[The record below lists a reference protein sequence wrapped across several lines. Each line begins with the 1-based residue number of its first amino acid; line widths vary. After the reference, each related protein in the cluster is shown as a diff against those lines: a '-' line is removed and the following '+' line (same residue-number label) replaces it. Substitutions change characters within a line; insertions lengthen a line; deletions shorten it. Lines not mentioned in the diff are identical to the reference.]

1 MSETMPPEFWQ
12 AVEQFNQGEFYACHD
27 TLEALWLEEID
38 PLRRFYQGILQIAV
52 ACYHLS
58 NLNWRGAAVLLGEG
72 MNRLRDYQPAY
83 GGIEVTNLL
92 GQSAV
97 LLQQLQTL
105 GPENVENLRQQLQA
119 NQVGDKAIAFSTAPS
134 KPQWPQIVLA
144 LESAPSDRD

>member
-27 TLEALWLEEID
+27 TLEALWLEEVD

-72 MNRLRDYQPAY
+72 INRLRDYQPTY
-83 GGIEVTNLL
+83 SGVEVTSLL
-92 GQSAV
+92 QQSAG
-97 LLQQLQTL
+97 LLQQLQAL
-105 GPENVENLRQQLQA
+105 GPENVENLRQQLQVA
-119 NQVGDKAIAFSTAPS
+119 QGREEAIALSTTQPAPR
-134 KPQWPQIVLA
+134 WPQIVLV
-144 LESAPSDRD
+144 EPS

>member
-1 MSETMPPEFWQ
+1 MSEPMPPEFWQ

-58 NLNWRGAAVLLGEG
+58 NLNWRGAAILLGEG
-72 MNRLRDYQPAY
+72 MNRLRDYQPTY

-92 GQSAV
+92 EQSAV
-97 LLQQLQTL
+97 LLQQLQAL
-105 GPENVENLRQQLQA
+105 GPENVESLRQQLQA
-119 NQVGDKAIAFSTAPS
+119 SQVGDKAIALSATQPQ
-134 KPQWPQIVLA
+134 PQWPQIVLVT
-144 LESAPSDRD
+144 PS

>member
-58 NLNWRGAAVLLGEG
+58 NLNGRGAAILLGEG
-72 MNRLRDYQPAY
+72 MNRLRDYQPTY

-92 GQSAV
+92 DQSAA
-97 LLQQLQTL
+97 LLQQVQQL
-105 GPENVENLRQQLQA
+105 GPENVGNLRQQLQA
-119 NQVGDKAIAFSTAPS
+119 GQGSEETIALSATQPQ
-134 KPQWPQIVLA
+134 PQWPQIVLV
-144 LESAPSDRD
+144 APS